1 MKLTDSPKCIYGDHD
16 NDTAEHTILECKR
29 WTYERNKLM
38 ESLNTEKLTYT
49 NLVPTMLKSN
59 ENWKAVR
66 EYMEALISA
75 KENEA
80 KRFGK

>member
-1 MKLTDSPKCIYGDHD
+1 
-16 NDTAEHTILECKR
+16 
-29 WTYERNKLM
+29 M